1 MKKIVWIIS
10 SVAALVLL
18 IGIISF
24 SWIYQMA
31 MGQKEEGHEA
41 AIERA
46 KKQASLAQV
55 EQVDTF
61 VGKEKQF
68 IVEGKNKQ
76 SEAIYVWVPASKKEK
91 VIAKK
96 AKEGITSNQAVQAV
110 QKENTIS
117 KLKNVQL
124 AREGDVLLWEVTYLN
139 ENNQYSF
146 SYVDFTTGR
155 VEKNLTP

>member
-10 SVAALVLL
+10 SVVALVLL

-24 SWIYQMA
+24 TWIYQIA
-31 MGQKEEGHEA
+31 MGQKEQGHEA

-46 KKQASLAQV
+46 KKQANIVQV
-55 EQVDTF
+55 EQVETF

-76 SEAIYVWVPASKKEK
+76 DETTYVWVPASKKEK

-96 AKEGITSNQAVQAV
+96 EKEGITSNQAVQAV
-110 QKENTIS
+110 QKENTVS
-117 KLKNVQL
+117 KLKDVQL

-146 SYVDFTTGR
+146 SYVDFSTGHM
-155 VEKNLTP
+155 EKNVTP

>member
-10 SVAALVLL
+10 SIVALVLL

-24 SWIYQMA
+24 TWIYQIA
-31 MGQKEEGHEA
+31 MGQKEQGHEA

-46 KKQASLAQV
+46 KKQANIVQV
-55 EQVDTF
+55 EQVETF

-76 SEAIYVWVPASKKEK
+76 NETTYVWVPASKKEK

-96 AKEGITSNQAVQAV
+96 EKEGITSNQAVQAV
-110 QKENTIS
+110 QKENTVS
-117 KLKNVQL
+117 KLKDVQL

-146 SYVDFTTGR
+146 SYVDFLTGN
-155 VEKNLTP
+155 VEKNVTP

>member
-10 SVAALVLL
+10 SVVALVLL

-24 SWIYQMA
+24 SWIYQIA
-31 MGQKEEGHEA
+31 MGQKEQGHET

-46 KKQASLAQV
+46 KKQANIVQV
-55 EQVDTF
+55 EQVETF

-76 SEAIYVWVPASKKEK
+76 NETTYVWVPASKKAK

-110 QKENTIS
+110 QKEKTVS
-117 KLKNVQL
+117 KLKEVQL

-146 SYVDFTTGR
+146 SYVDFSTGN
-155 VEKNLTP
+155 VEKNVTP

>member
-24 SWIYQMA
+24 SWIYQIA

-46 KKQASLAQV
+46 KKQASIEQV

-61 VGKEKQF
+61 VGKEKQI

-76 SEAIYVWVPASKKEK
+76 NEAIYVWVPASKKEK

>member
-24 SWIYQMA
+24 SWIYQIA

-76 SEAIYVWVPASKKEK
+76 NEAIYVWVPASKKEK

>member
-10 SVAALVLL
+10 SIVALVLL

-24 SWIYQMA
+24 TWIYQIA
-31 MGQKEEGHEA
+31 MGQKEQGHEA

-46 KKQASLAQV
+46 KKQANIVQV
-55 EQVDTF
+55 EQVETF

-76 SEAIYVWVPASKKEK
+76 NETTYVWVPASKKEK

-110 QKENTIS
+110 QKENTVS
-117 KLKNVQL
+117 KLKDVQL

-146 SYVDFTTGR
+146 SYVDFLTGN
-155 VEKNLTP
+155 VEKNVTP

>member
-10 SVAALVLL
+10 SIAALVLL

-24 SWIYQMA
+24 TWIYQIA
-31 MGQKEEGHEA
+31 MGQKEQGHEA

-46 KKQASLAQV
+46 KKQANIVQV
-55 EQVDTF
+55 EQVETF

-76 SEAIYVWVPASKKEK
+76 NETTYVWVPASKKEK

-110 QKENTIS
+110 QKENTVS
-117 KLKNVQL
+117 KLKDVQL

-146 SYVDFTTGR
+146 SYVDFLTGN
-155 VEKNLTP
+155 VEKNVTP

>member
-24 SWIYQMA
+24 SWIYQTA
-31 MGQKEEGHEA
+31 MGQKEEGHES

-76 SEAIYVWVPASKKEK
+76 NEAIYVWVPASKKEK

>member
-10 SVAALVLL
+10 SVVALVLL
-18 IGIISF
+18 IGTISF
-24 SWIYQMA
+24 TWIYQIA
-31 MGQKEEGHEA
+31 MGQREQGHEA

-46 KKQASLAQV
+46 KEQANIVQV
-55 EQVDTF
+55 EQVETF

-76 SEAIYVWVPASKKEK
+76 NETTYVWVPASKKEK

-110 QKENTIS
+110 QKENTVS
-117 KLKNVQL
+117 KLKEVKL

-146 SYVDFTTGR
+146 SYVDFSTGH

>member
-10 SVAALVLL
+10 SVVALVLL

-24 SWIYQMA
+24 TWIYQIA
-31 MGQKEEGHEA
+31 MGQKEQGHEA

-46 KKQASLAQV
+46 KKQANIVQV
-55 EQVDTF
+55 EQVETF

-76 SEAIYVWVPASKKEK
+76 DETTYVWVPASKKAK

-110 QKENTIS
+110 QKENTVS
-117 KLKNVQL
+117 RLKDVQL

-146 SYVDFTTGR
+146 SYVDFSTGH
-155 VEKNLTP
+155 VEKNVTP

>member
-76 SEAIYVWVPASKKEK
+76 NEAIYVWVPASKKEK

-96 AKEGITSNQAVQAV
+96 AKEGIISNQAVQAV

>member
-31 MGQKEEGHEA
+31 MGQKEEGHES

-76 SEAIYVWVPASKKEK
+76 NEAIYVWVPASKKEK

-110 QKENTIS
+110 QQENTIS

>member
-10 SVAALVLL
+10 SVVALVLL

-24 SWIYQMA
+24 TWIYQIA
-31 MGQKEEGHEA
+31 MGQREQGHEA

-46 KKQASLAQV
+46 KEQANIVQV
-55 EQVDTF
+55 EQVETF

-76 SEAIYVWVPASKKEK
+76 NEMTYVWVPASKKEK

-110 QKENTIS
+110 QKENTVS
-117 KLKNVQL
+117 KLKEVKL

-146 SYVDFTTGR
+146 SYVDFSTGH

>member
-10 SVAALVLL
+10 SIAALVLL

-24 SWIYQMA
+24 SWIYQIA

-76 SEAIYVWVPASKKEK
+76 NEAIYVWVPASKKEK

>member
-1 MKKIVWIIS
+1 MKKIIWIIS

-76 SEAIYVWVPASKKEK
+76 NDAIYVWVPASKKEK

-139 ENNQYSF
+139 ENNQLSF

>member
-10 SVAALVLL
+10 SIAALVLL

-24 SWIYQMA
+24 SWIYQIA

-46 KKQASLAQV
+46 KKQASIEQV

-76 SEAIYVWVPASKKEK
+76 NEAIYVWVPASKKEK

-139 ENNQYSF
+139 ENDQYSF

>member
-46 KKQASLAQV
+46 KKQSSLAQV

-76 SEAIYVWVPASKKEK
+76 NEAIYVWVPASKKEK

>member
-10 SVAALVLL
+10 SIAALVLL

-24 SWIYQMA
+24 SWIYQIA
-31 MGQKEEGHEA
+31 MGQKEEGHQA

-76 SEAIYVWVPASKKEK
+76 NEAIYVWVPASKKEK

-139 ENNQYSF
+139 ENDQYSF

>member
-24 SWIYQMA
+24 SWIYQIA

-46 KKQASLAQV
+46 KKQASIEQV

-76 SEAIYVWVPASKKEK
+76 NEAIYVWVPASKKEK

>member
-10 SVAALVLL
+10 SIAALVLL

-24 SWIYQMA
+24 TWIYQIA
-31 MGQKEEGHEA
+31 MGQKEQGHEA

-46 KKQASLAQV
+46 KKQANIVQV
-55 EQVDTF
+55 EQVETF

-76 SEAIYVWVPASKKEK
+76 NETTYVWVPASKKEK

-96 AKEGITSNQAVQAV
+96 AKEGISSNQAVQAV
-110 QKENTIS
+110 QKENTVS
-117 KLKNVQL
+117 KLKDVQL
-124 AREGDVLLWEVTYLN
+124 AREDDVLLWEVTYLN

-146 SYVDFTTGR
+146 SYVDFSTGH
-155 VEKNLTP
+155 VEKNVTP

>member
-10 SVAALVLL
+10 SVAALILL

-31 MGQKEEGHEA
+31 MDQKEEGHEA

-76 SEAIYVWVPASKKEK
+76 NEAIYVWVPASKKEK

>member
-46 KKQASLAQV
+46 KKQASIEQV

-76 SEAIYVWVPASKKEK
+76 NEAIYVWVPASKKEK

>member
-10 SVAALVLL
+10 SVVALVLF

-24 SWIYQMA
+24 TWIYQIA
-31 MGQKEEGHEA
+31 MGQREQGHEA

-46 KKQASLAQV
+46 KEQANIVQV
-55 EQVDTF
+55 EQVETF

-76 SEAIYVWVPASKKEK
+76 NETTYVWVPASKKEK

-110 QKENTIS
+110 QKENTVS
-117 KLKNVQL
+117 KLKEVKL

-146 SYVDFTTGR
+146 SYVDFSTGH

>member
-41 AIERA
+41 AVERA

-76 SEAIYVWVPASKKEK
+76 NEAIYVWVPASKKEK

>member
-10 SVAALVLL
+10 SVAALILL

-24 SWIYQMA
+24 SWIYQIA

-46 KKQASLAQV
+46 KKQASIEQV

-76 SEAIYVWVPASKKEK
+76 NEAIYVWVPASKKEK

-110 QKENTIS
+110 QKENTVS

-124 AREGDVLLWEVTYLN
+124 AREGDVLLWEVMYLN

>member
-10 SVAALVLL
+10 SIAALVLL

-24 SWIYQMA
+24 SWIYQIA
-31 MGQKEEGHEA
+31 MGQKEEGHRA

-46 KKQASLAQV
+46 KKQASIEQV

-76 SEAIYVWVPASKKEK
+76 NEAIYVWVPASKKEK

>member
-31 MGQKEEGHEA
+31 MGQKEEGHES

-76 SEAIYVWVPASKKEK
+76 NEAIYVWVPASKKEK

>member
-10 SVAALVLL
+10 SSVALVLL

-24 SWIYQMA
+24 TWIYQIA
-31 MGQKEEGHEA
+31 MGQKEQGHEA

-46 KKQASLAQV
+46 KKQVNIVQV
-55 EQVDTF
+55 EQVETF

-76 SEAIYVWVPASKKEK
+76 DETTYVWVPASKKEK

-110 QKENTIS
+110 QKENTVS
-117 KLKNVQL
+117 RLKDVQL

-146 SYVDFTTGR
+146 SYVDFSTGH
-155 VEKNLTP
+155 VEKNVTP

>member
-1 MKKIVWIIS
+1 MKRIVWIIS
-10 SVAALVLL
+10 SVVALVLL

-24 SWIYQMA
+24 AWIYQIA
-31 MGQKEEGHEA
+31 MGQKEQGHEA

-46 KKQASLAQV
+46 KEQAKIVQV
-55 EQVDTF
+55 EQVKTF

-76 SEAIYVWVPASKKEK
+76 NETTYVWVPASKKEK
-91 VIAKK
+91 VIEKK

-110 QKENTIS
+110 QKENTVS
-117 KLKNVQL
+117 KVKDVKL

>member
-1 MKKIVWIIS
+1 MKRIVWVIS
-10 SVAALVLL
+10 SIVALILL

-24 SWIYQMA
+24 TWIYQIA
-31 MGQKEEGHEA
+31 MGQKEQGHEA
-41 AIERA
+41 AAERA
-46 KKQASLAQV
+46 KEQAKLVQIEEV
-55 EQVDTF
+55 ETF

-68 IVEGKNKQ
+68 IVEGLNKQ
-76 SEAIYVWVPASKKEK
+76 KETTYVWVPASKREK
-91 VIAKK
+91 VIIKK
-96 AKEGITSNQAVQAV
+96 AKEGITSDQAVQAV
-110 QKENTIS
+110 QKGNTVS
-117 KLKNVQL
+117 KLKDAKL

>member
-1 MKKIVWIIS
+1 MKRIVWIIS
-10 SVAALVLL
+10 SIVAFVLL

-24 SWIYQMA
+24 AWIYQIA
-31 MGQKEEGHEA
+31 MGQKEQGHEA

-46 KKQASLAQV
+46 KEQGKLV
-55 EQVDTF
+55 QVDEVETF

-76 SEAIYVWVPASKKEK
+76 NETMYVWVPASKKEK
-91 VIAKK
+91 VITKK
-96 AKEGITSNQAVQAV
+96 AKEGMTSNQAVQAV
-110 QKENTIS
+110 QKENTVS
-117 KLKNVQL
+117 KLKDVKL

-139 ENNQYSF
+139 ENKQYSF

>member
-10 SVAALVLL
+10 SVVALVLL

-24 SWIYQMA
+24 TWIYQIA
-31 MGQKEEGHEA
+31 MGQKEQGHEA

-46 KKQASLAQV
+46 KKQANIVQV
-55 EQVDTF
+55 EQVETF

-76 SEAIYVWVPASKKEK
+76 NETTYVWVPASNKEK

-110 QKENTIS
+110 QKENTVS
-117 KLKNVQL
+117 KLKDVQL

-146 SYVDFTTGR
+146 SYVDFSTEH
-155 VEKNLTP
+155 VEKNVTP

>member
-24 SWIYQMA
+24 SWIYQIA

-76 SEAIYVWVPASKKEK
+76 NEAIYVWVPASKKEK

-124 AREGDVLLWEVTYLN
+124 AREGDVLLWEVTY
-139 ENNQYSF
+139 
-146 SYVDFTTGR
+146 
-155 VEKNLTP
+155 

>member
-24 SWIYQMA
+24 SWIYQIA

-46 KKQASLAQV
+46 KKQASFAQV

-68 IVEGKNKQ
+68 VVEGKNKQ
-76 SEAIYVWVPASKKEK
+76 NEAIYVWVPASKKEK

>member
-10 SVAALVLL
+10 SVVALVLL

-24 SWIYQMA
+24 TWIYQIA
-31 MGQKEEGHEA
+31 MGQREQGHEA

-46 KKQASLAQV
+46 KEQANIVQV
-55 EQVDTF
+55 EQVETF

-76 SEAIYVWVPASKKEK
+76 NETTYVWVPASKKEK

-110 QKENTIS
+110 QKENTVS
-117 KLKNVQL
+117 KLKEVKL

-146 SYVDFTTGR
+146 SYVDFSTGH

>member
-10 SVAALVLL
+10 SIAALVLL

-24 SWIYQMA
+24 SWIYQIA

-46 KKQASLAQV
+46 KKQASIAQV

-76 SEAIYVWVPASKKEK
+76 NEAIYVWVPASKKEK

>member
-10 SVAALVLL
+10 SVVALVLL

-24 SWIYQMA
+24 TWIYQIA
-31 MGQKEEGHEA
+31 MGQKEQGHEA

-46 KKQASLAQV
+46 KKQANIVQV
-55 EQVDTF
+55 EQVETF

-76 SEAIYVWVPASKKEK
+76 DETTYVWVPASKKEK

-110 QKENTIS
+110 QKENTVS
-117 KLKNVQL
+117 RLKDVQL

-146 SYVDFTTGR
+146 SYVDFSTGH
-155 VEKNLTP
+155 VEKNVTP

>member
-10 SVAALVLL
+10 SVVALVLL

-24 SWIYQMA
+24 TWIYQIA
-31 MGQKEEGHEA
+31 MGQKEQGHEA
-41 AIERA
+41 AIERV
-46 KKQASLAQV
+46 KKQANIVQV
-55 EQVDTF
+55 EQVETF

-76 SEAIYVWVPASKKEK
+76 DETTYVWVPASKKEK

-96 AKEGITSNQAVQAV
+96 AKEGITSNQAVQVV
-110 QKENTIS
+110 QKENTVS
-117 KLKNVQL
+117 KLKDVQL

-146 SYVDFTTGR
+146 SYVDFSTGH
-155 VEKNLTP
+155 VEKNVTP